1 MQLPVDKLTGV
12 ISGGK
17 LQNRVFLFLKAA
29 DGAAFRS
36 EKTRRRNYI

>member
-36 EKTRRRNYI
+36 GKK